1 VKPLLVWCASASR
14 WLAWLGGLALLLSA
28 ALISLDV
35 VFRGIWKITVFESFE
50 LSTYAFAIAT
60 ALGMSYALVSRAHIR
75 IEVVYNV
82 LPLRW
87 RTGLD
92 VLSHAGL
99 ALITGTLLFWAAQMV
114 WANGSTGARSPS
126 ALAIPLVIP
135 QSLWLLGLIWFAL
148 LAWLYTLYGLW
159 CLVSGRQQEAAE
171 LMGVTSLEDE
181 IKEST
186 HVSERSS

>member
-1 VKPLLVWCASASR
+1 VKSLLMWCASASR

-28 ALISLDV
+28 ALVSLDV

-75 IEVVYNV
+75 IEVVYNM
-82 LPLRW
+82 LPPRW
-87 RTGLD
+87 RSGLD

-114 WANGSTGARSPS
+114 WSNGSTGARSPS
-126 ALAIPLVIP
+126 ALAVPLVIP

-159 CLVSGRQQEAAE
+159 CLVSGRQQEAAQ
-171 LMGVTSLEDE
+171 LMGVSSLDDE
-181 IKEST
+181 VKEST